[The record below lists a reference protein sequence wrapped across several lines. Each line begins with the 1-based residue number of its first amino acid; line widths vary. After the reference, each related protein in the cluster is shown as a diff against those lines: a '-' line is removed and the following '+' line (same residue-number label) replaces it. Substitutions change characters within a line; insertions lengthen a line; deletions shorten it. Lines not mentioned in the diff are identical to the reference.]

1 VTTERFFRTRIGMSA
16 CLGLLCLAVG
26 GCGYPTISTE
36 AFELAKAVDNVCNL
50 RDRDQLPKA
59 QALVESS
66 HRDGTITA
74 GERRILEKIVAQAE
88 SGNWERAASD
98 VRRLLAAQQR

>member
-1 VTTERFFRTRIGMSA
+1 MTTERFYRTRIGMSV

-26 GCGYPTISTE
+26 GCEHPTIGTE

-59 QALVESS
+59 QALVETA

-74 GERRILEKIVAQAE
+74 GERRILAKIVAQAE
-88 SGNWERAASD
+88 SGNWERAAND
-98 VRRLLAAQQR
+98 VRSLLAAQQR

>member
-1 VTTERFFRTRIGMSA
+1 MLL
-16 CLGLLCLAVG
+16 CLGLLCLAIG
-26 GCGYPTISTE
+26 GCGHPRIGAE

-59 QALVESS
+59 QALVETA
-66 HRDGTITA
+66 HRDGTINA

-88 SGNWERAASD
+88 SGDWERASDD
-98 VRRLLAAQQR
+98 VRKLLIAQQR